1 MFIPV
6 AKRLTFGKLV
16 NLRGKAHRRIRRKF
30 FCQHLA
36 DSRFCRFR
44 QLPHVYISRIC
55 PRSRVR
61 HVKDIPDAH
70 PIGSWVQ
77 QGNAL
82 CAAPDVAVH
91 SAVPEFIRGTGACI
105 RALRINHQLV
115 VIGIFIEP

>member
-1 MFIPV
+1 MFVPV
-6 AKRLTFGKLV
+6 GKRLTLGKLF
-16 NLRGKAHRRIRRKF
+16 NLLDKAHRRIRRKF

-36 DSRFCRFR
+36 DSRFCCFR
-44 QLPHVYISRIC
+44 QLPHVYIPRIC

-61 HVKDIPDAH
+61 HIKDISDAH
-70 PIGSWVQ
+70 PIGGRVQ

-82 CAAPDVAVH
+82 CAAPNVAVH
-91 SAVPEFIRGTGACI
+91 RAVPELIRGTGACI

>member
-1 MFIPV
+1 MFVPIG
-6 AKRLTFGKLV
+6 KRLTLGKLV
-16 NLRGKAHRRIRRKF
+16 DLRGKAHRRIRRKF

-36 DSRFCRFR
+36 DSRFCCFR
-44 QLPHVYISRIC
+44 QLPHVYIPRIC

-61 HVKDIPDAH
+61 HVKDISDAH
-70 PIGSWVQ
+70 PVGGGVQ

-91 SAVPEFIRGTGACI
+91 RAVPEFIRGTGACI

>member
-1 MFIPV
+1 MFVPIG
-6 AKRLTFGKLV
+6 KRLTLGKLV
-16 NLRGKAHRRIRRKF
+16 DLRGKARRRIRRKF

-36 DSRFCRFR
+36 DSRFCCFR
-44 QLPHVYISRIC
+44 QLPHVYIPRIC

-61 HVKDIPDAH
+61 HIKDIPDAH
-70 PIGSWVQ
+70 PVGGGVQ

-91 SAVPEFIRGTGACI
+91 GAVPEFIRGTGACI